1 MLEININQIFTL
13 SNFVLTRYRTGLT
26 WYASQKKKEYFHL
39 LYMFLEAMD
48 MTAVTSAAVLPAQK
62 TTFEQ
67 RLGRG
72 SFKNEN

>member
-1 MLEININQIFTL
+1 MHP
-13 SNFVLTRYRTGLT
+13 
-26 WYASQKKKEYFHL
+26 QKKKEYFHL